1 MHKAGLMHFHSILN
15 VAICNLI
22 IDGKMGLEFQV
33 LELPVKNQIKLFP
46 VAV

>member
-1 MHKAGLMHFHSILN
+1 MHKAGLIHFHSILN

-22 IDGKMGLEFQV
+22 IDAKMGLEFQV